1 MSEPDAAPPYEQ
13 MPAPRKP
20 LPLWWI
26 IGGGALLLYSLGSCL
41 KSGMDLNKAISDRNA
56 ATEVIA
62 QRFMAEGL
70 PPAEDPLYARQA
82 GVQQASL
89 DSLNRFIGQ
98 FGAVSDFTPASCT
111 IVSGAG
117 ADPAQTGTF
126 ANCALLAEAEL
137 SPVTIAVRWVQEEG
151 VWKIYDFQ
159 ANFTDETVPI
169 DPAGSVAP
177 PQ

>member
-1 MSEPDAAPPYEQ
+1 MSEPDAAPPYGQ

-20 LPLWWI
+20 PPLWWF

-41 KSGMDLNKAISDRNA
+41 KGGMDLNKAISERNA

-70 PPAEDPLYARQA
+70 PPAEDPVYARRA

-98 FGAVSDFTPASCT
+98 FGAVSDFTPASCA
-111 IVSGAG
+111 IVSGAA
-117 ADPAQTGTF
+117 ADPAETGTF
-126 ANCALLAEAEL
+126 ANCALLAKAEL
-137 SPVTIAVRWVQEEG
+137 SPVTIAIRWVQEEG

-159 ANFTDETVPI
+159 ANFTDETLLINPVEPVP
-169 DPAGSVAP
+169 
-177 PQ
+177 Q